1 MSFNFLGQTETNLL
15 MICIYKQLKKLES
28 SVVRNGKIGSYNI
41 LTRRPLFISVSISP
55 PVLTVLK
62 FIVHR

>member
-1 MSFNFLGQTETNLL
+1 

-41 LTRRPLFISVSISP
+41 LTRRPLFISASISR

-62 FIVHR
+62 FIVHRYLSDK